1 MTINKFIKKN
11 KSKILKPYII
21 AELGVNHECSIKIA
35 KRMVVEA
42 KKGGADAVKFQAYK
56 AEKIAS
62 KNSPAYWD
70 IKKENT
76 KNQYDLFR
84 KYDHFNEDDFKL
96 LSKFCKKTKI

>member
-1 MTINKFIKKN
+1 MNKLTLTLLMTLYQQKRFGLMTINKFIKKN

-62 KNSPAYWD
+62 KN
-70 IKKENT
+70 
-76 KNQYDLFR
+76 
-84 KYDHFNEDDFKL
+84 
-96 LSKFCKKTKI
+96 